1 MQEKQNYSMCNPQYP
16 FVFLHL
22 WNVLTF
28 VLSRHGYSSYPA
40 FFPCCCQGIRESG
53 LKLYGEA
60 GAVRS
65 FHQPQRLSNSMQV
78 VAHVLIDWVNLNL

>member
-40 FFPCCCQGIRESG
+40 FFPCGCQGSRESG
-53 LKLYGEA
+53 LNIIWG

-65 FHQPQRLSNSMQV
+65 LHQPQRLSNSVQV

>member
-1 MQEKQNYSMCNPQYP
+1 MVIAVIQLSSHVVVKE
-16 FVFLHL
+16 VERV
-22 WNVLTF
+22 VL
-28 VLSRHGYSSYPA
+28 
-40 FFPCCCQGIRESG
+40 I
-53 LKLYGEA
+53 LYGEG